1 MYSYKKLTENK
12 VDFKHELKNVPWWV
26 CSVFDDIAWAWES
39 MYRDV
44 SPRDV
49 KIRKFSLPWI
59 NSEIRKAM
67 NNRYKLLRACDGSS
81 LTADTWAKYR
91 HARNEVTKLMHK
103 AEAFYRKERF
113 AKSKDSKSFWKTVCD
128 TIDKHRPC
136 KIGTLKGANDEELVN
151 DNNKAERLNLFFID
165 VGKNLAERFPSAC
178 NLHLDL
184 TVFFAGSLAI
194 AGSSAAAGL
203 STVFKHCFTTISS
216 PTLSKMAKINAIF

>member
-49 KIRKFSLPWI
+49 
-59 NSEIRKAM
+59 
-67 NNRYKLLRACDGSS
+67 
-81 LTADTWAKYR
+81 
-91 HARNEVTKLMHK
+91 
-103 AEAFYRKERF
+103 
-113 AKSKDSKSFWKTVCD
+113 
-128 TIDKHRPC
+128 
-136 KIGTLKGANDEELVN
+136 
-151 DNNKAERLNLFFID
+151 
-165 VGKNLAERFPSAC
+165 

-203 STVFKHCFTTISS
+203 STVFKHCLTTISS
-216 PTLSKMAKINAIF
+216 LTLSKMAKINAIF